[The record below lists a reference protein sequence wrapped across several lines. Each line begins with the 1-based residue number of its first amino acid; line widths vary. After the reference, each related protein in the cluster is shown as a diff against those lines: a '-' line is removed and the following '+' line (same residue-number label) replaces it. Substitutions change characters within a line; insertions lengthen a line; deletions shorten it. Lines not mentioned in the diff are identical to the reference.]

1 MISHTVQLHLWR
13 TYCLPVLLSGLSTLP
28 LRPANIKPLSIF
40 QNKVHRGFL
49 KLSQSSPV
57 PSLYFLLGELPI
69 EARLHISTLRTFHTI
84 LSNPQTTVHKIIKYI
99 LRMCEQNSTTWAN
112 HIRILS
118 ERYGLPCPLL
128 LMEKKTVCTKE
139 SWKLLIKTRITAFFE
154 KSLRE
159 ASQSNS
165 KMQYLNVKLLGLSG
179 RPHPALQ
186 GIFTTQ
192 DVIKLRI
199 HIKFLVGDYFHAQR
213 LALDQPHLSPACK
226 LCSAP
231 VETSE
236 HVLVT
241 CSATA
246 ECRRR
251 ILPDLLNAVAAI
263 QPTSH
268 ILGSPTKGQL
278 VQFILDCT
286 SMNLDNNLRIPTHNP
301 RVTEMFHISRDWCF
315 SISKERTRQLSK
327 L

>member
-139 SWKLLIKTRITAFFE
+139 SWK
-154 KSLRE
+154 
-159 ASQSNS
+159 
-165 KMQYLNVKLLGLSG
+165 YLNVKLLDLSG

-186 GIFTTQ
+186 VIFRTQ

-199 HIKFLVGDYFHAQR
+199 HIKFLVGDYFHA
-213 LALDQPHLSPACK
+213 
-226 LCSAP
+226 
-231 VETSE
+231 
-236 HVLVT
+236 
-241 CSATA
+241 
-246 ECRRR
+246 
-251 ILPDLLNAVAAI
+251 
-263 QPTSH
+263 
-268 ILGSPTKGQL
+268 
-278 VQFILDCT
+278 
-286 SMNLDNNLRIPTHNP
+286 
-301 RVTEMFHISRDWCF
+301 
-315 SISKERTRQLSK
+315 
-327 L
+327 

>member
-1 MISHTVQLHLWR
+1 MRLVT
-13 TYCLPVLLSGLSTLP
+13 
-28 LRPANIKPLSIF
+28 K
-40 QNKVHRGFL
+40 
-49 KLSQSSPV
+49 
-57 PSLYFLLGELPI
+57 SLMY
-69 EARLHISTLRTFHTI
+69 A
-84 LSNPQTTVHKIIKYI
+84 
-99 LRMCEQNSTTWAN
+99 
-112 HIRILS
+112 
-118 ERYGLPCPLL
+118 
-128 LMEKKTVCTKE
+128 
-139 SWKLLIKTRITAFFE
+139 AFFE

-251 ILPDLLNAVAAI
+251 ILPDLLNAV

-278 VQFILDCT
+278 IQFILDCT
-286 SMNLDNNLRIPTHNP
+286 SMNLDNNLRISTHNP
-301 RVTEMFHISRDWCF
+301 RMTEIFRISRD
-315 SISKERTRQLSK
+315 
-327 L
+327 